1 MQTQSHAVL
10 SFEVRSKTSVVT
22 LRHQMKDDKAFCYP
36 SRQQARTA
44 AVRICPGK
52 SVLTQD

>member
-44 AVRICPGK
+44 AVCPGK